1 MNAVITA
8 LTKGAGQLGDP
19 AVLRVLVKSILVT
32 LLVFAGFAW
41 ALWLAV
47 EASLEWAMLPFL
59 PEDYEGPAAAVL
71 AFFLSAVLFWLL
83 FRIVAVAVLQFFAD
97 EIVAAVEKE
106 HYPEAAARAKALP
119 LHKEIAHSIKGI
131 GRALLFNILAMPVA
145 AVLLVTAIGPAV
157 VFLLV
162 NAVLLGREL
171 TDMAWL
177 RHCEGAPEANP
188 VPSFQRL
195 VLGGV
200 IAAIMVIPFANF
212 LAPILGA
219 AAGTHLSHQAMRSGN
234 RVESAVGGDERGQA
248 DA

>member
-1 MNAVITA
+1 MSAVITA
-8 LTKGAGQLGDP
+8 LTKAFGQLLDP
-19 AVLRVLVKSILVT
+19 AVVRVLVKSVAVT
-32 LLVFAGFAW
+32 LLVFAGLAS
-41 ALWLAV
+41 ALWFGI
-47 EASLEWAMLPFL
+47 EAGLQWAMLPFL
-59 PEDYEGPAAAVL
+59 PDDYEGPAAVVL

-97 EIVAAVEKE
+97 EIVAAVEQAD
-106 HYPEAAARAKALP
+106 YPEAAERAKPLP
-119 LHKEIAHSIKGI
+119 LHRELAHSLKGA
-131 GRALLFNILAMPVA
+131 GRALLFNILALPVA
-145 AVLLVTAIGPAV
+145 AVLLITAIGPAA

-188 VPSFQRL
+188 VPAFQRL
-195 VLGGV
+195 ILGGV
-200 IAAIMVIPFANF
+200 VAAIMVVPFANF

-219 AAGTHLSHQAMRSGN
+219 AAGTHLAHLAIGSCPASEKGEAN
-234 RVESAVGGDERGQA
+234 